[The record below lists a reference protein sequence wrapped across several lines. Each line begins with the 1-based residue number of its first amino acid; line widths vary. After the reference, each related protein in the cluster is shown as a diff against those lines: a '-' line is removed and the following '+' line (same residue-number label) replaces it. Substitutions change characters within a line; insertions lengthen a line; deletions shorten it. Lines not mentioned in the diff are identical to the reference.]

1 MKLKS
6 GRRVVFRRE
15 RYILVGLLACMFLCS
30 VGYAIL
36 SQQIKINGISSIST
50 NFDIYIESIT
60 ENSLTNAETVG
71 EPSITNKTSG
81 RIEVNL
87 NEKGAKAIYD
97 VTVRNVG
104 NVDALI
110 TAIEGI
116 EEANQQEPIDI
127 TVSTSGLQLYS
138 SLLQGET
145 MTFQIVVM
153 WDGSITTTSSA
164 ENKTIDFT
172 VEYQQKTADSPTFDP
187 GVQFAL
193 GDHVKV
199 LGLTD
204 AFRVV
209 NIDGDML
216 YLLSDRAIAYSKYDG
231 SAVFEESNVYKT
243 LQNMTSGWRNQI
255 SSAGGSTL
263 GYNVTL
269 MSQQELLNF
278 MWAMDVDW
286 DGNTYYVRG
295 SKVEWLIDYDFAYDH
310 NNVGQ
315 FGFLTSTVIG
325 DKLVNFVAYR
335 KDATNNQATFLQ
347 VGNFYIYGMDI
358 RPCLTID
365 KASVSKIE

>member
-87 NEKGAKAIYD
+87 NEKDAVAIYD
-97 VTVRNVG
+97 VTVRNAG

-138 SLLQGET
+138 PLLQGET

-153 WDGSITTTSSA
+153 WDSSITTTSSA

-243 LQNMTSGWRNQI
+243 LQNM
-255 SSAGGSTL
+255 
-263 GYNVTL
+263 
-269 MSQQELLNF
+269 SQQELLDF
-278 MWAMDVDW
+278 MSIMGVEW
-286 DGNTYYVRG
+286 DGFYYYVRG
-295 SKVEWLIDYDFAYDH
+295 SKVEWLIDYDFAYNH
-310 NNVGQ
+310 NNSNYI
-315 FGFLTSTVIG
+315 GFLTSTVLG
-325 DKLVNFVAYR
+325 DELVNFTVMNG
-335 KDATNNQATFLQ
+335 TMQPTFMS
-347 VGNFYIYGMDI
+347 VGQYYIYGMDI

>member
-97 VTVRNVG
+97 VTVRNAG

-138 SLLQGET
+138 PLLQGET

-153 WDGSITTTSSA
+153 WDSSITTTSSA

-172 VEYQQKTADSPTFDP
+172 VEYQQKTADSPTPLPDLSGTYSSTVDVAIWPDVKLRVYYTVTKDMDTGVATVTYRSGNVLNGPINGYMGTSALIIISAENQRKTFYMMWNP
-187 GVQFAL
+187 GQQLHMPYGVS
-193 GDHVKV
+193 GDI
-199 LGLTD
+199 
-204 AFRVV
+204 VV
-209 NIDGDML
+209 THNIDMYATED
-216 YLLSDRAIAYSKYDG
+216 SWT
-231 SAVFEESNVYKT
+231 FT
-243 LQNMTSGWRNQI
+243 
-255 SSAGGSTL
+255 STL
-263 GYNVTL
+263 G
-269 MSQQELLNF
+269 SKE
-278 MWAMDVDW
+278 A
-286 DGNTYYVRG
+286 TYTANI
-295 SKVEWLIDYDFAYDH
+295 SWENSDLK
-310 NNVGQ
+310 
-315 FGFLTSTVIG
+315 
-325 DKLVNFVAYR
+325 
-335 KDATNNQATFLQ
+335 
-347 VGNFYIYGMDI
+347 
-358 RPCLTID
+358 
-365 KASVSKIE
+365 